1 MRVES
6 RVAER
11 RKTSGKSKNSIELLP
26 SAQSSPKMKI
36 LLALEKMSW
45 KKEIELF
52 LQSVTSH
59 EN

>member
-26 SAQSSPKMKI
+26 SAQSSPKNENFASTGKNV
-36 LLALEKMSW
+36 L
-45 KKEIELF
+45 KKR
-52 LQSVTSH
+52 
-59 EN
+59 N

>member
-26 SAQSSPKMKI
+26 STQSSSKMKI